1 MTDITRPNR
10 GPKWLSPSDAA
21 KIVGFGRNTLERA
34 IELGALPARKL
45 EDGRRLVD
53 LSDAYIFRSKLLA
66 LASVERD
73 ALEAFRREVVR

>member
-10 GPKWLSPSDAA
+10 GPKWLY
-21 KIVGFGRNTLERA
+21 
-34 IELGALPARKL
+34 
-45 EDGRRLVD
+45 